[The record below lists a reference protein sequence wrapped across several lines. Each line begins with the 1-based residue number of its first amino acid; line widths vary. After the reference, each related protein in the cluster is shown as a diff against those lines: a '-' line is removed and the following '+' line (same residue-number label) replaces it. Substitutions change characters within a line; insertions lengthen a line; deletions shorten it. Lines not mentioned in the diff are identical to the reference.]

1 MNLGDQQEEIMVRAA
16 IVGLGWRGKHVIG
29 RMRGSKKL
37 EIVAAL
43 DASGANAAFAAE
55 HGLRF
60 TMDWD
65 ELIDDRAIEVIILCT
80 PHFPQTRQV
89 FAAAGAGK
97 HMFCDSPLAASRADS
112 EGWATVCGS
121 AGVIL
126 GFGHERRFE
135 PAATELRRMVNEG
148 VLGTILHVEAQFSQ
162 DESTGDPEEGWCALR
177 AASGLTPLGAD
188 LAELCLDLFGPVAEV
203 HGQEAGPASNLPNCH
218 VASVRMRFASGATG
232 SLNSIP
238 ATPLYIGMT
247 VFGSEGWL
255 EIRNQGHRSG
265 LTTLTYQS
273 RKGYADTV
281 ELEWEDAVCANLDA
295 FADAIEKGGG
305 YPVAHGKFAAAA
317 MFDAIRQSAARNMP
331 VHIIKSSSGTRRRP
345 VAAIA

>member
-65 ELIDDRAIEVIILCT
+65 ELIGDRAVEAIILCT
-80 PHFPQTRQV
+80 
-89 FAAAGAGK
+89 AAAGK
-97 HMFCDSPLAASRADS
+97 HIFCDSPMAASRADS
-112 EGWATVCGS
+112 ERWAAACGS

-135 PAATELRRMVNEG
+135 PAATELRRMVKEG
-148 VLGTILHVEAQFSQ
+148 VLGTILHVEAQFSR
-162 DESTGDPEEGWCALR
+162 DESTGDPEESWRALR
-177 AASGLTPLGAD
+177 AASGLTALGED
-188 LAELCLDLFGPVAEV
+188 LAELCLDLFGPIAEV
-203 HGQEAGPASNLPNCH
+203 HAQEAGPASNLPNGH

-255 EIRNQGHRSG
+255 EIRNQGHRPG

-295 FADAIEKGGG
+295 FADAIEKGSG
-305 YPVAHGKFAAAA
+305 YPVAHGTFADAA

>member
-1 MNLGDQQEEIMVRAA
+1 MVRAA

-29 RMRGSKKL
+29 RMRRSKKL
-37 EIVAAL
+37 EVVAAL

-60 TMDWD
+60 TMNWE
-65 ELIDDRAIEVIILCT
+65 ELIGDRAVEVIILCT

-89 FAAAGAGK
+89 FAAAAAGK
-97 HMFCDSPLAASRADS
+97 HIFCESPMAASRADS
-112 EGWATVCGS
+112 ERWAAACGS

-126 GFGHERRFE
+126 GVGHERRFE
-135 PAATELRRMVNEG
+135 PAATELRRMVREG

-162 DESTGDPEEGWCALR
+162 GEPTGDPEEGWCGLR
-177 AASGLTPLGAD
+177 AASGLTALGTD

-203 HGQEAGPASNLPNCH
+203 HAQAAGPASNLPSGH
-218 VASVRMRFASGATG
+218 VANVRLRFESGATG
-232 SLNSIP
+232 SLISIP

-255 EIRNQGHRSG
+255 EIRNQGHKPG
-265 LTTLTYQS
+265 LTRLTYQS

-295 FADAIEKGGG
+295 FADLIEKGSG
-305 YPVAHGKFAAAA
+305 YPVAHGKIANAA
-317 MFDAIRQSAARNMP
+317 MFDAIGQSAARNMP
-331 VHIIKSSSGTRRRP
+331 VPIINSSSGTPLRP